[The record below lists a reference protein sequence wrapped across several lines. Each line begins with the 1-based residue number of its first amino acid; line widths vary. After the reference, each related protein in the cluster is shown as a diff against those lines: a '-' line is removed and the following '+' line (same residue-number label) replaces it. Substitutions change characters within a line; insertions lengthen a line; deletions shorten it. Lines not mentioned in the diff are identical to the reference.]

1 MTNPTPPN
9 APAKKSQ
16 FQARLEHMKQQLERH
31 GYSAEVVVRTT
42 PEATD
47 MINFARLWEFVI
59 VTADRSTRGYMSQS
73 TRADF
78 DRTRQDFIE
87 CVDFMIEKLRASSH
101 RHKIDLSGNNF
112 MSRIAQRYKIVERK
126 RGAQKPAK
134 AEGFDTGHTD
144 DLMDDIETAAPA
156 PRAEKAEKPAKPA
169 APAKKPV
176 ADVEEL

>member
-1 MTNPTPPN
+1 MH
-9 APAKKSQ
+9 AGLHDADIGQ
-16 FQARLEHMKQQLERH
+16 FQARLDHMKQQLERH

-78 DRTRQDFIE
+78 DKTRQDFIE
-87 CVDFMIEKLRASSH
+87 CVDFMIEKLRGASQRH
-101 RHKIDLSGNNF
+101 RIDLSGSNF

-126 RGAQKPAK
+126 RGAKPEK

-144 DLMDDIETAAPA
+144 DLHEHDEIEAAPVA
-156 PRAEKAEKPAKPA
+156 PKAEKPAKPA
-169 APAKKPV
+169 PKKPTV
-176 ADVEEL
+176 TDIDGL

>member
-1 MTNPTPPN
+1 MNTP
-9 APAKKSQ
+9 APQKKSQ
-16 FQARLEHMKQQLERH
+16 FQARLDHMKQQLERH

-47 MINFARLWEFVI
+47 VINFARLWEFII

-78 DRTRQDFIE
+78 DKTRKDFIE
-87 CVDFMIEKLRASSH
+87 CVDFMVEKLRGASK
-101 RHKIDLSGNNF
+101 RHKIDLSGSNF

-126 RGAQKPAK
+126 RNPKPEK

-144 DLMDDIETAAPA
+144 DLHEDFDAAAP
-156 PRAEKAEKPAKPA
+156 KADKPAKA
-169 APAKKPV
+169 APAKKPIL

>member
-1 MTNPTPPN
+1 MDNNTPNNP
-9 APAKKSQ
+9 ARKSQ
-16 FQARLEHMKQQLERH
+16 FQARLDHMKQQLERH

-78 DRTRQDFIE
+78 DKTRQEFID
-87 CVDFMIEKLRASSH
+87 CVDFMIEKLRGASK
-101 RHKIDLSGNNF
+101 RHKIDLGGNNF

-126 RGAQKPAK
+126 RGGGRPEK

-144 DLMDDIETAAPA
+144 DLPDDIEAAPA
-156 PRAEKAEKPAKPA
+156 PEAKAEKPAKPTA
-169 APAKKPV
+169 AKKPAV
-176 ADVEEL
+176 TDIDGL

>member
-1 MTNPTPPN
+1 MDNNTPSNP
-9 APAKKSQ
+9 ARKSQ

-78 DRTRQDFIE
+78 DKTRQEFIE
-87 CVDFMIEKLRASSH
+87 CVDFMIEKLRASSK
-101 RHKIDLSGNNF
+101 RHKIDLGGNNF

-126 RGAQKPAK
+126 RNAKPEK

-144 DLMDDIETAAPA
+144 DLDVDDTMQAAPQA
-156 PRAEKAEKPAKPA
+156 KAEKPAKPA
-169 APAKKPV
+169 APKKPAV
-176 ADVEEL
+176 TDVDEL